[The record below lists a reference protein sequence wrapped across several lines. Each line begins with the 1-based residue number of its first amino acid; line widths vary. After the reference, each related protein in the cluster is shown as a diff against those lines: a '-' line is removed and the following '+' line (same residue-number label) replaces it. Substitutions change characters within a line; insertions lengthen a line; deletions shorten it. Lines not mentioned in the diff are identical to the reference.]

1 MSRSFRR
8 SAAALAAVGLAVL
21 TGCSSSAG
29 KETLAPNVA
38 PPRAVVAPI
47 GLAPVTSTTTTT
59 TTTTTVAPTTV
70 APTTLAPITVPEPT
84 FPLAPPPTLPPVAVV
99 AQAPAPTAAP
109 VPRTAPPTAPK
120 PQPVKTAPPK
130 TAPAQTAPPKPVVPV
145 ATKPPATA
153 PEATPPP
160 PTALPATIPATT
172 PPTVP
177 VTTPPTTPPTTPTI
191 APTTALT
198 PTTVK
203 APAASKLKVNTPCPK
218 AKVGLAAAATDGSP
232 IVCSKVKTL
241 YKWTSVTPSSIAAPA
256 LATATS
262 TPVNVPGFDG
272 KTIKLG
278 VLTTTTH
285 PVWGQIGKALLAGT
299 QARVA
304 AINRRGGISGKYKI
318 ELVIADTNYDPQATI
333 SQYNALK
340 DRVAGFVTILG
351 TPATEAM
358 EPILRADGALASPAS
373 QEARWA
379 SAPNLL
385 PVFNSYQVQAINGIA
400 YFLESVAPAKPVV
413 CSVSVGTSFGDA
425 GTEGFKFAVDRL
437 GATAGPALTIGATDN
452 NVAPFI
458 GQLRAANCGA
468 VMVTVGPAT
477 TLQLVVGGRQ
487 AGFSPRWIIMGAS
500 FSDKIVIPQ
509 TSPIFE
515 TSAWVVGDGTQW
527 GDSNVPGMTK
537 MISELI
543 ASDNRYWTENP
554 DVGLTYGYTQGI
566 IWEAV
571 LEKAATRGDFSKA
584 GLLSAST
591 QIGTVDTFGL
601 GSPVDYSQPSR
612 LANARTT
619 IFAVDGSYRNAIK
632 VLAPS
637 YASPAAQAYKK

>member
-1 MSRSFRR
+1 MNRSLFRTN
-8 SAAALAAVGLAVL
+8 AALAALFLGAL
-21 TGCSSSAG
+21 TGCSSSTGTEA
-29 KETLAPNVA
+29 LAPNVA
-38 PPRAVVAPI
+38 PPKAVVAPI
-47 GLAPVTSTTTTT
+47 GLAAVTTSTTSTTTTT
-59 TTTTTVAPTTV
+59 IAATTTTEATTTTSVVPVTAPAVTT
-70 APTTLAPITVPEPT
+70 PEPVVPAAT
-84 FPLAPPPTLPPVAVV
+84 IAPPATPTLPPTPAVV
-99 AQAPAPTAAP
+99 PAPPPTAAP
-109 VPRTAPPTAPK
+109 VPRTVPPTVKPTAPK
-120 PQPVKTAPPK
+120 T
-130 TAPAQTAPPKPVVPV
+130 TPATTPKPAP
-145 ATKPPATA
+145 TKPPATA
-153 PEATPPP
+153 PPATQPIATAPPATVAVTAP
-160 PTALPATIPATT
+160 PTAPPSTAPPSSAPPQTIVATT
-172 PPTVP
+172 KPPAV
-177 VTTPPTTPPTTPTI
+177 
-191 APTTALT
+191 
-198 PTTVK
+198 
-203 APAASKLKVNTPCPK
+203 SKFRLNAPCPK
-218 AKVGLAAAATDGSP
+218 AKLGVSAQASDGTQL
-232 IVCSKVKTL
+232 VCSKVKTL
-241 YKWTSVTPSSIAAPA
+241 YKWTVPAPAATVASSASPQVQAAP
-256 LATATS
+256 S
-262 TPVNVPGFDG
+262 NVAGFDG

-304 AINRRGGISGKYKI
+304 AINRRGGIAGKYKI
-318 ELVIADTNYDPQATI
+318 ELVIADTNYDPQGTI
-333 SQYNALK
+333 SQYNLMK
-340 DRVAGFVTILG
+340 DKVAGFVTVLG

-358 EPILRADGALASPAS
+358 EPILRAEGALASPAS

-400 YFLESVAPAKPVV
+400 YFLESVAPAKPTI

-425 GTEGFKFAVDRL
+425 GTEGFKFAAERL
-437 GATAGPALTIGATDN
+437 GATVGPSLTIGATDN

-515 TSAWVVGDGTQW
+515 ASAWVVGDGTQW
-527 GDSNVPGMTK
+527 GDPNVPGMTK

-543 ASDNRYWTENP
+543 ASDNRFWTENP
-554 DVGLTYGYTQGI
+554 DVGLTYGYTQAI

-571 LEKAATRGDFSKA
+571 LEKAASRSDFSKA

>member
-1 MSRSFRR
+1 
-8 SAAALAAVGLAVL
+8 
-21 TGCSSSAG
+21 
-29 KETLAPNVA
+29 
-38 PPRAVVAPI
+38 
-47 GLAPVTSTTTTT
+47 VT
-59 TTTTTVAPTTV
+59 
-70 APTTLAPITVPEPT
+70 
-84 FPLAPPPTLPPVAVV
+84 
-99 AQAPAPTAAP
+99 PTAA
-109 VPRTAPPTAPK
+109 
-120 PQPVKTAPPK
+120 
-130 TAPAQTAPPKPVVPV
+130 
-145 ATKPPATA
+145 
-153 PEATPPP
+153 ATP
-160 PTALPATIPATT
+160 A
-172 PPTVP
+172 
-177 VTTPPTTPPTTPTI
+177 
-191 APTTALT
+191 
-198 PTTVK
+198 
-203 APAASKLKVNTPCPK
+203 
-218 AKVGLAAAATDGSP
+218 
-232 IVCSKVKTL
+232 
-241 YKWTSVTPSSIAAPA
+241 
-256 LATATS
+256 
-262 TPVNVPGFDG
+262 NVPGFDG
-272 KTIKLG
+272 RTIKLG

-304 AINRRGGISGKYKI
+304 AINRRGGIGGKYKI

-333 SQYNALK
+333 SQYSALK
-340 DRVAGFVTILG
+340 DKVAGFVTILG

-413 CSVSVGTSFGDA
+413 CAVSVGTSFGDA

-437 GATAGPALTIGATDN
+437 GATAGPAFTISATDN

-500 FSDKIVIPQ
+500 FSDKLVIPQ

-515 TSAWVVGDGTQW
+515 ASAWVVGDGTQW
-527 GDSNVPGMTK
+527 GDSTVPGMAK

-571 LEKAATRGDFSKA
+571 LEKAATRADFSKV

-591 QIGTVDTFGL
+591 QIGTVDTLGL

>member
-1 MSRSFRR
+1 
-8 SAAALAAVGLAVL
+8 
-21 TGCSSSAG
+21 
-29 KETLAPNVA
+29 
-38 PPRAVVAPI
+38 VVA
-47 GLAPVTSTTTTT
+47 
-59 TTTTTVAPTTV
+59 VA
-70 APTTLAPITVPEPT
+70 
-84 FPLAPPPTLPPVAVV
+84 
-99 AQAPAPTAAP
+99 
-109 VPRTAPPTAPK
+109 RNG
-120 PQPVKTAPPK
+120 
-130 TAPAQTAPPKPVVPV
+130 
-145 ATKPPATA
+145 
-153 PEATPPP
+153 
-160 PTALPATIPATT
+160 
-172 PPTVP
+172 
-177 VTTPPTTPPTTPTI
+177 
-191 APTTALT
+191 
-198 PTTVK
+198 
-203 APAASKLKVNTPCPK
+203 AS
-218 AKVGLAAAATDGSP
+218 
-232 IVCSKVKTL
+232 IVCSKVKKL
-241 YKWTSVTPSSIAAPA
+241 YLWTAAPP
-256 LATATS
+256 TT
-262 TPVNVPGFDG
+262 TPPVTIQTVPPITPGFDG

-304 AINRRGGISGKYKI
+304 AINRRGGIGGKYKI
-318 ELVIADTNYDPQATI
+318 ELITADTNYDAQGTVT
-333 SQYNALK
+333 QYNAMK
-340 DRVAGFVTILG
+340 DRVAGFVTVLG
-351 TPATEAM
+351 TPATEAL
-358 EPILRADGALASPAS
+358 EPILRNEGALASPAS

-400 YFLESVAPAKPVV
+400 YFLETVAPAKPTI
-413 CSVSVGTSFGDA
+413 CSVSVGTSFGDS

-458 GQLRAANCGA
+458 GQLRAANCAA

-515 TSAWVVGDGTQW
+515 SSAWVVGDGTQW
-527 GDSNVPGMTK
+527 GDPTVPGMAK

-543 ASDNRYWTENP
+543 ASDNRFWTENP
-554 DVGLTYGYTQGI
+554 DVGLTYGYTQAI

-571 LEKAATRGDFSKA
+571 LEKAAARGDFSKA
-584 GLLSAST
+584 GLLIAST

-619 IFAVDGSYRNAIK
+619 IFAVDGSYRNAIR
-632 VLAPS
+632 VLSPS
-637 YASPAAQAYKK
+637 YASPAAQAYRK

>member
-1 MSRSFRR
+1 MNRSFLR
-8 SAAALAAVGLAVL
+8 ANAALAALCLGALA
-21 TGCSSSAG
+21 GCSSSSG

-38 PPRAVVAPI
+38 PPKAVVAPI
-47 GLAPVTSTTTTT
+47 GLAPVTTTTTTTSTTTTT
-59 TTTTTVAPTTV
+59 IAPTTV
-70 APTTLAPITVPEPT
+70 PPATTPEPVVPAAT
-84 FPLAPPPTLPPVAVV
+84 NPPATAPTLPPAPAVV
-99 AQAPAPTAAP
+99 PAPTAAP
-109 VPRTAPPTAPK
+109 VPRTVPATVKPLAP
-120 PQPVKTAPPK
+120 KTAPPA
-130 TAPAQTAPPKPVVPV
+130 TPKPIP
-145 ATKPPATA
+145 TKPPATTPA
-153 PEATPPP
+153 TQAATTVSPVTIAATPPP
-160 PTALPATIPATT
+160 TAPPTSAPPLASVATT
-172 PPTVP
+172 
-177 VTTPPTTPPTTPTI
+177 
-191 APTTALT
+191 
-198 PTTVK
+198 K
-203 APAASKLKVNTPCPK
+203 APAVSKLRVNTPCPK
-218 AKVGLAAAATDGSP
+218 AKLGVSAQASDGSE
-232 IVCSKVKTL
+232 IVCSKIKTL
-241 YKWTSVTPSSIAAPA
+241 YKWTTPSTAVAASAATGSPQASAAP
-256 LATATS
+256 S
-262 TPVNVPGFDG
+262 NVPGFDG
-272 KTIKLG
+272 KTLKLG

-304 AINRRGGISGKYKI
+304 AINRRGGIGGRYKI
-318 ELVIADTNYDPQATI
+318 ELVVADTNYDAQGTVT
-333 SQYNALK
+333 QYNLMK
-340 DRVAGFVTILG
+340 DKVAGFVTVLG

-358 EPILRADGALASPAS
+358 EPILRAEGALASPAS

-400 YFLESVAPAKPVV
+400 YFLESVAPAKPTI

-425 GTEGFKFAVDRL
+425 GTEGFKFAAERL
-437 GATAGPALTIGATDN
+437 GATAGPSLTIGATDN

-515 TSAWVVGDGTQW
+515 ASAWVVGDGTQW
-527 GDSNVPGMTK
+527 GDPSVPGMTK

-543 ASDNRYWTENP
+543 ASDNRFWTENP
-554 DVGLTYGYTQGI
+554 DVGLTYGYTQAI

-571 LEKAATRGDFSKA
+571 LEKAASRSDFSKA

-632 VLAPS
+632 VLAPN

>member
-1 MSRSFRR
+1 MS
-8 SAAALAAVGLAVL
+8 
-21 TGCSSSAG
+21 
-29 KETLAPNVA
+29 
-38 PPRAVVAPI
+38 
-47 GLAPVTSTTTTT
+47 
-59 TTTTTVAPTTV
+59 
-70 APTTLAPITVPEPT
+70 
-84 FPLAPPPTLPPVAVV
+84 
-99 AQAPAPTAAP
+99 AQA
-109 VPRTAPPTAPK
+109 R
-120 PQPVKTAPPK
+120 
-130 TAPAQTAPPKPVVPV
+130 
-145 ATKPPATA
+145 
-153 PEATPPP
+153 
-160 PTALPATIPATT
+160 
-172 PPTVP
+172 
-177 VTTPPTTPPTTPTI
+177 
-191 APTTALT
+191 
-198 PTTVK
+198 
-203 APAASKLKVNTPCPK
+203 
-218 AKVGLAAAATDGSP
+218 DGSD
-232 IVCSKVKTL
+232 IVCTKIKTL
-241 YKWTSVTPSSIAAPA
+241 YKWTTPPSTAAAASVATGANQAPAAP
-256 LATATS
+256 S
-262 TPVNVPGFDG
+262 NVPGFDG

-304 AINRRGGISGKYKI
+304 AINRRGGIGGKYKI
-318 ELVIADTNYDPQATI
+318 ELMVSDTNYDPQGTI
-333 SQYNALK
+333 TQYNLMK
-340 DRVAGFVTILG
+340 DKVAGFVTVLG

-358 EPILRADGALASPAS
+358 EPILRAEGALASPAS

-400 YFLESVAPAKPVV
+400 YFLESVAPAKPTI

-425 GTEGFKFAVDRL
+425 GTEGFKFAAERL
-437 GATAGPALTIGATDN
+437 GATAGPSLTIGATDN
-452 NVAPFI
+452 NVGPFI
-458 GQLRAANCGA
+458 GQLRAANCAA

-515 TSAWVVGDGTQW
+515 ASAWVVGDGTQW
-527 GDSNVPGMTK
+527 GDPNVPGMTK

-543 ASDNRYWTENP
+543 ASDNRFWTENP
-554 DVGLTYGYTQGI
+554 DVGLTYGYTQAI

-571 LEKAATRGDFSKA
+571 LEKAASRSDFSKA

>member
-1 MSRSFRR
+1 LGVS
-8 SAAALAAVGLAVL
+8 
-21 TGCSSSAG
+21 
-29 KETLAPNVA
+29 
-38 PPRAVVAPI
+38 
-47 GLAPVTSTTTTT
+47 
-59 TTTTTVAPTTV
+59 
-70 APTTLAPITVPEPT
+70 
-84 FPLAPPPTLPPVAVV
+84 
-99 AQAPAPTAAP
+99 AQA
-109 VPRTAPPTAPK
+109 
-120 PQPVKTAPPK
+120 
-130 TAPAQTAPPKPVVPV
+130 
-145 ATKPPATA
+145 
-153 PEATPPP
+153 
-160 PTALPATIPATT
+160 
-172 PPTVP
+172 
-177 VTTPPTTPPTTPTI
+177 
-191 APTTALT
+191 
-198 PTTVK
+198 
-203 APAASKLKVNTPCPK
+203 S
-218 AKVGLAAAATDGSP
+218 DGSE

-241 YKWTSVTPSSIAAPA
+241 YKWTTPPSAAASASAVTAATQVSIAP
-256 LATATS
+256 S
-262 TPVNVPGFDG
+262 NVPGFDG

-304 AINRRGGISGKYKI
+304 AINRRGGIGGKYKI
-318 ELVIADTNYDPQATI
+318 ELVIADTNYDPQGTI
-333 SQYNALK
+333 TQYNLMK
-340 DRVAGFVTILG
+340 DKVAGFVTVLG

-358 EPILRADGALASPAS
+358 EPILRAEGALASPAS

-400 YFLESVAPAKPVV
+400 YFLESVAPAKPTI

-425 GTEGFKFAVDRL
+425 GTEGFKFAAERL
-437 GATAGPALTIGATDN
+437 GATAGPSLTIGATDN

-458 GQLRAANCGA
+458 GQLRAANCAA

-515 TSAWVVGDGTQW
+515 ASAWVVGDGTQW
-527 GDSNVPGMTK
+527 GDPNVPGMTK
-537 MISELI
+537 MISELL
-543 ASDNRYWTENP
+543 ASDNRFWTENP
-554 DVGLTYGYTQGI
+554 DVGLTYGYTQAI

-571 LEKAATRGDFSKA
+571 LEKAATRADFSKS

>member
-1 MSRSFRR
+1 MNRSFLR
-8 SAAALAAVGLAVL
+8 ANAALATLTVLCIGVL
-21 TGCSSSAG
+21 TGCSSSTG
-29 KETLAPNVA
+29 KEALAPNVA
-38 PPRAVVAPI
+38 PPKAVVAPI
-47 GLAPVTSTTTTT
+47 GLAPVTTTTTT
-59 TTTTTVAPTTV
+59 TTTTIAPTT
-70 APTTLAPITVPEPT
+70 TTIAPITVPPATIPELVLPAAT
-84 FPLAPPPTLPPVAVV
+84 IAPAAPTLPPAPAVV
-99 AQAPAPTAAP
+99 PAPTAAP
-109 VPRTAPPTAPK
+109 VRKTVPATITPLAPKTAPPTTPKPIPTKPPTTQSATTAPPATIAATPPPTAPPTAP
-120 PQPVKTAPPK
+120 PSSAPTSSAPP
-130 TAPAQTAPPKPVVPV
+130 QISV
-145 ATKPPATA
+145 AT
-153 PEATPPP
+153 
-160 PTALPATIPATT
+160 I
-172 PPTVP
+172 
-177 VTTPPTTPPTTPTI
+177 
-191 APTTALT
+191 
-198 PTTVK
+198 K
-203 APAASKLKVNTPCPK
+203 APAASKLRANTPCPK
-218 AKVGLAAAATDGSP
+218 AKLGVSAQASDGSE

-241 YKWTSVTPSSIAAPA
+241 YKWTTPPSAAASASAVTAATQVSIAP
-256 LATATS
+256 S
-262 TPVNVPGFDG
+262 NVPGFDG

-304 AINRRGGISGKYKI
+304 AINRRGGIGGKYKI
-318 ELVIADTNYDPQATI
+318 ELVIADTNYDPQGTI
-333 SQYNALK
+333 TQYNLMK
-340 DRVAGFVTILG
+340 DKVAGFVTVLG

-358 EPILRADGALASPAS
+358 EPILRAEGALASPAS

-400 YFLESVAPAKPVV
+400 YFLESVAPAKPTI

-425 GTEGFKFAVDRL
+425 GTEGFKFAAERL
-437 GATAGPALTIGATDN
+437 GATAGPSLTIGATDN

-458 GQLRAANCGA
+458 GQLRAANCAA

-515 TSAWVVGDGTQW
+515 ASAWVVGDGTQW
-527 GDSNVPGMTK
+527 GDPNVPGMTK
-537 MISELI
+537 MISELL
-543 ASDNRYWTENP
+543 ASDNRFWTENP
-554 DVGLTYGYTQGI
+554 DVGLTYGYTQAI

-571 LEKAATRGDFSKA
+571 LEKAATRADFSKS